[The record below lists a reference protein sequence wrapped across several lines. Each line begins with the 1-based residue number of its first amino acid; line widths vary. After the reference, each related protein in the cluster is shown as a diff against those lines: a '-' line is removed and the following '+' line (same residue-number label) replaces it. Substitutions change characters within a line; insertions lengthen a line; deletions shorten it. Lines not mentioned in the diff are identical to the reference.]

1 MYNIVKI
8 KLYRMYKHYAVYAE
22 KVQVVQNKNIE
33 NSIC

>member
-1 MYNIVKI
+1 MYNIVEI